1 MSSLA
6 GGGREVG
13 GGAQGTAA
21 SQQGSANLSVPS
33 SPLLDF
39 DAMELVRHYQAA
51 EYEHM
56 AVQFLTVLM
65 HLRDTTYYQLEEANH
80 AALNHF
86 VKQFLY
92 FMSQEDFI
100 LP

>member
-6 GGGREVG
+6 GGGQEAGENTR
-13 GGAQGTAA
+13 GTTA

-39 DAMELVRHYQAA
+39 DAAELVRHYQAG

-56 AVQFLTVLM
+56 AVQFLTVLT
-65 HLRDTTYYQLEEANH
+65 HLRDTTCYQIEEASH
-80 AALNHF
+80 LT
-86 VKQFLY
+86 
-92 FMSQEDFI
+92 E
-100 LP
+100 